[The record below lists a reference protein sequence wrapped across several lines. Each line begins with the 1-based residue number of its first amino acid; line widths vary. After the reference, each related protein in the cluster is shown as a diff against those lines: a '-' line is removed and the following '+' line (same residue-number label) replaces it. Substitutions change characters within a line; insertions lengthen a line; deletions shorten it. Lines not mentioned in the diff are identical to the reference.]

1 MNAGALVAY
10 EIVAGENPLPTL
22 CSAWSRGERVFLVSK
37 NHSTVAR
44 QQVLNA
50 ARVSDVLQTI
60 THDQAVQKINL
71 DSCPPTASVIIETS
85 GSTAAPRLIELGL
98 DALVASARIGARAI
112 AFGPGDLWHASLPAT
127 HIGGLMIHVRSLV
140 LGGAVRHVGAPKCW
154 SDLNGVTHI
163 SLVAAQLARLLE
175 DTNRPPASLKAVMLG
190 GGPSSQ
196 SLRESALR
204 KGLPLF
210 ATYGMTET
218 ASQVVTGPIAIGDAA
233 TLAGAPLPGIQ
244 ISIDSSNNEIL
255 VGSPTL
261 ARGTLVNGA
270 LVPFTVPLRT
280 RDVGCFD
287 EHGRLHI
294 SGRLDAMFISGGRNI
309 QPEIIERALAE
320 LPGVRSCCVVGIA
333 HEKWGM
339 RPVVF
344 VQLVQSPQGNSSD
357 SHTPTSNSPRM
368 SLAEQLRQTL
378 EPFLIPD
385 MFLEMPP
392 ENTSRMKYSRAEL
405 TQRLAQGEHFRQ
417 LD

>member
-1 MNAGALVAY
+1 MNAGAIVAY
-10 EIVAGENPLPTL
+10 EIVASENPLPTL
-22 CSAWSRGERVFLVSK
+22 CSAWLRGERVLLVSK
-37 NHSTVAR
+37 NHSAVAR
-44 QQVLNA
+44 QQLLAA
-50 ARVSDVLQTI
+50 ARVTNVLQTI
-60 THDQAVQKINL
+60 THDLAAQKINL
-71 DSCPPTASVIIETS
+71 DACPPTASVIIETS

-98 DALVASARIGARAI
+98 DALVASAHIGARAI

-140 LGGAVRHVGAPKCW
+140 LGGAVRHAGAPKCW

-175 DTNRPPASLKAVMLG
+175 DTDQPPSSLKAVMLG

-196 SLRESALR
+196 SLRDSALR

-218 ASQVVTGPIAIGDAA
+218 ASQVATGPIAIGDAA

-244 ISIDSSNNEIL
+244 ISINSSNNEIL
-255 VGSPTL
+255 VASPTL

-270 LVPFTVPLRT
+270 LVPLTIPLRT
-280 RDVGCFD
+280 RDVGCID
-287 EHGRLHI
+287 AQGRLHVA
-294 SGRLDAMFISGGRNI
+294 GRLDAMFISGGRNV
-309 QPEIIERALAE
+309 QPELIERALTE

-333 HEKWGM
+333 HKKWGM
-339 RPVVF
+339 RPVAF
-344 VQLVQSPQGNSSD
+344 VQLVQS
-357 SHTPTSNSPRM
+357 SHSNSTHSNASTCNAPRM

-385 MFLEMPP
+385 MFFEMP
-392 ENTSRMKYSRAEL
+392 TDDASRMKHSRAEL
-405 TQRLAQGEHFRQ
+405 AQRLAQGEDFHQ